1 MSACMSSIQIQALV
15 RQMDESMR
23 RHKGLKRTNKIEYR
37 KKLLEENQTLANVL
51 PSIFEMHYE
60 GNLDQ
65 KFFEMLKLR
74 RKVEK
79 GEMTED
85 DASKVVGQ
93 LLFDQYV
100 APVIGQ
106 TPAAPKPLSYEEYY
120 RQFENSTQ
128 GERPG
133 SLPESS
139 GPRPQ

>member
-1 MSACMSSIQIQALV
+1 MSACMNSIQIQALV

-23 RHKGLKRTNKIEYR
+23 RHKGLKRTNKIEFR
-37 KKLLEENQTLANVL
+37 KRILEENQTLANVL

-60 GNLDQ
+60 GNLDE

-93 LLFDQYV
+93 MLFDQYV
-100 APVIGQ
+100 APVVNQ
-106 TPAAPKPLSYEEYY
+106 TAAPKPLSYEEYY
-120 RQFENSTQ
+120 RQFENNTQ
-128 GERPG
+128 DEQPAN
-133 SLPESS
+133 PPPSS
-139 GPRPQ
+139 GPRPE

>member
-1 MSACMSSIQIQALV
+1 MSACMSSVQIQALV

-23 RHKGLKRTNKIEYR
+23 RHKGLKRTNMEAYR
-37 KKLLEENQTLANVL
+37 KKIEQENQTLYNGL
-51 PSIFEMHYE
+51 PSIYEMHME
-60 GNLDQ
+60 GKLDQ

-100 APVIGQ
+100 APVVGQ
-106 TPAAPKPLSYEEYY
+106 LPVGPKPLSYEEYY
-120 RQFENSTQ
+120 RQFETENKDTDTK
-128 GERPG
+128 
-133 SLPESS
+133 
-139 GPRPQ
+139 